1 MGRYWCSFWLY
12 KTCTLNINPLATYL
26 RIKLYVKMKIF
37 NQLNFLHLLTC
48 TGWPHKQ
55 KINERC
61 PSSRRNCKFA
71 DPKSSCWL
79 QLINVPFQNHS
90 SERIQITQRVTKTIL
105 FPVFK
110 WVCTQAWYRFGFI
123 RSSCRIIF
131 SIKETS
137 SIQYPLSTRLCY
149 NIYIKSGIWR
159 KDTHVICTV
168 KLLIL
173 QKD

>member
-1 MGRYWCSFWLY
+1 
-12 KTCTLNINPLATYL
+12 
-26 RIKLYVKMKIF
+26 MKIF
-37 NQLNFLHLLTC
+37 NQLNPSHLLTC
-48 TGWPHKQ
+48 IVWPHQQ
-55 KINERC
+55 KIYEQF
-61 PSSRRNCKFA
+61 PSSRRNCRFG
-71 DPKSSCWL
+71 DPESSCWL
-79 QLINVPFQNHS
+79 QLTNVAFQNGS
-90 SERIQITQRVTKTIL
+90 SERIWITQRVTKTIL

>member
-1 MGRYWCSFWLY
+1 MS
-12 KTCTLNINPLATYL
+12 
-26 RIKLYVKMKIF
+26 
-37 NQLNFLHLLTC
+37 LTC
-48 TGWPHKQ
+48 WPAQCGPTNKRLMRGALHPGGTAGLV
-55 KINERC
+55 IL
-61 PSSRRNCKFA
+61 SAVA
-71 DPKSSCWL
+71 DCNL
-79 QLINVPFQNHS
+79 NVTFQNRS